1 MPSEG
6 LSEAELFQEFKT
18 KVVDLLNEYAEIIGP
33 DSESSPM
40 PVDSK
45 QTRVTD
51 AIVVVNWMDLTN
63 DETYLS
69 AYPVTKTNPSMV
81 LGMLTRVGN
90 SID

>member
-6 LSEAELFQEFKT
+6 ASEAELLQEFKT

-33 DSESSPM
+33 DDASSPR
-40 PVDSK
+40 PVDQK

-69 AYPVTKTNPSMV
+69 AYPVTKTNPSML
-81 LGMLTRVGN
+81 LGMLMRVGN